1 MISVAK
7 SEVHQLQQDKKGIT
21 WDAMMYI
28 PTVFGLG
35 IGAFMFWYDQNQNL
49 AYLLFFLA
57 CFFFYQGVHRVLG
70 RLMLLP
76 QSPVSLDVSKQRVLM
91 KLRNGSL
98 IELVKDL
105 RYFSDHAGKSFGL
118 TGMDMGGVK
127 RQYVFH
133 KGQFADEHAYKNV
146 SGALKVFA

>member
-7 SEVHQLQQDKKGIT
+7 SEVHELRQDKQGIT
-21 WDAMMYI
+21 WDALMYI
-28 PTVFGLG
+28 PTVSGLG
-35 IGAFMFWYDQNQNL
+35 IGAFMFWYDQSQNL
-49 AYLLFFLA
+49 AYLLFFLS
-57 CFFFYQGVHRVLG
+57 CFFFYQGIHRVLG

-76 QSPVSLDVSKQRVLM
+76 QSPVSLDVTKQRVLM
-91 KLRNGSL
+91 RLRNGETV
-98 IELVKDL
+98 ELVKDL

>member
-1 MISVAK
+1 MRVVAK

-21 WDAMMYI
+21 WDALMYI
-28 PTVFGLG
+28 PTVSGLG
-35 IGAFMFWYDQNQNL
+35 IGAVMFWYDQNQNL

-57 CFFFYQGVHRVLG
+57 CFFFYQGIHRVLG

-76 QSPVSLDVSKQRVLM
+76 QSPVSLDVSKQRVVM
-91 KLRNGSL
+91 RLRNRDTV
-98 IELVKDL
+98 ELVKDL

-133 KGQFADEHAYKNV
+133 KGQFESDDAFKNV
-146 SGALKVFA
+146 GVALKVFA

>member
-1 MISVAK
+1 MAVK
-7 SEVHQLQQDKKGIT
+7 SETFELGRDTKGVT
-21 WDAMMYI
+21 WDALMYV
-28 PTVFGLG
+28 PTVAGLG
-35 IGAFMFWYDQNQNL
+35 IGASIFWYGQNQGL

-76 QSPVSLDVSKQRVLM
+76 TSPVKLDISKQRILLT
-91 KLRNGSL
+91 LRNGETV
-98 IELVKDL
+98 ELVKDL

-118 TGMDMGGVK
+118 TGMDMTGAK

-133 KGQFADEHAYKNV
+133 RGQFADATAYGKA
-146 SGALKVFA
+146 GASLKVFA